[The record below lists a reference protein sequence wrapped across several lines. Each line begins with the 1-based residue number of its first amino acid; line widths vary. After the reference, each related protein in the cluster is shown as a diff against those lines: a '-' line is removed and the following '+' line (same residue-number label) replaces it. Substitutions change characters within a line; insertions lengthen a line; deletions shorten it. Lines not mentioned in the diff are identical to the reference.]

1 MAYVHP
7 NFKTKKEL
15 KEAVNNGVAVTVF
28 YPGIQ
33 PSGMFDKA
41 ECSVEGPHY
50 PKPHSW
56 SAKVKVS
63 NGQVVKVIS

>member
-1 MAYVHP
+1 MMAYVHP

-15 KEAVNNGVAVTVF
+15 KEAVANGVEVTVF
-28 YPGIQ
+28 SPGPFGCNTNGEESI
-33 PSGMFDKA
+33 
-41 ECSVEGPHY
+41 EGPHY

-56 SAKVKVS
+56 YARVKVQ